1 MKRSFDTASLAQ
13 QQDTFFSQDDRIM
26 DVDEPNAYQ
35 VAMKKGNIF
44 TI

>member
-13 QQDTFFSQDDRIM
+13 QQDTFSQDDRMM